1 MKRIL
6 AVIACAAAIASAG
19 AEEIQE
25 RLAAYMPA
33 SLAAELVA
41 KGSVQNGAYR
51 QKGISPRLAP
61 STSLAKEALSFW
73 DGKDAPF
80 FSETLTLY
88 KKAERQKTS
97 GPQDRAA
104 VSALLRSISKL
115 QGIEY
120 FSHSRN
126 KMRTLYEKAY
136 AVDGLSSKKRI
147 PDPVSGSANGLTV
160 YALQKDLTFGEYVY
174 KYSYRETDDSVAFY
188 STNEQTMNYAIIKV
202 LDPERLRISLVVQ
215 DLGDYFLV
223 YSLTR
228 ADFAAIPGLEEKIN
242 NSFSSRANAVYGWF
256 IKEYEKR

>member
-1 MKRIL
+1 MKRIVAVL
-6 AVIACAAAIASAG
+6 ACSAVVMIASA
-19 AEEIQE
+19 EDIQL

-33 SLAAELVA
+33 SLAEELVA
-41 KGSVQNGAYR
+41 KGSLQNGAYR

-61 STSLAKEALSFW
+61 STPLSKEALSFW
-73 DGKDAPF
+73 DGKDPPF

-88 KKAERQKTS
+88 KKSGRQS
-97 GPQDRAA
+97 VAGPKDRAT

-126 KMRTLYEKAY
+126 KMRTLYDKAY
-136 AVDGLSSKKRI
+136 AVDGLTGKKRV
-147 PDPVSGSANGLTV
+147 PDPLYGSADGLTV
-160 YALQKDLTFGEYVY
+160 HALLKDLTFGEYVY
-174 KYSYRETDDSVAFY
+174 MYRYRETDDSVAFY
-188 STNEQTMNYAIIKV
+188 SSNEQTMNYAIIKV
-202 LDPERLRISLVVQ
+202 LDPGRLRISLVVQ

-228 ADFAAIPGLEEKIN
+228 AEFAAIPGLEGKIN
-242 NSFSSRANAVYGWF
+242 NSFSSRANAIYGWF

>member
-6 AVIACAAAIASAG
+6 AVLACAAALATVG
-19 AEEIQE
+19 ADEIQE
-25 RLAAYMPA
+25 RLSAYMPA
-33 SLAAELVA
+33 SLAAELAA
-41 KGSVQNGAYR
+41 KGILQNAAYR
-51 QKGISPRLAP
+51 QKGASPKLAP
-61 STSLAKEALSFW
+61 TTALAREALSFW
-73 DGKDAPF
+73 DGKDPPF

-88 KKAERQKTS
+88 KKAERQKTT
-97 GPQDRAA
+97 GPKDRAA
-104 VSALLRSISKL
+104 VSELLRSISKL

-136 AVDGLSSKKRI
+136 AVDGVATKKRI
-147 PDPVSGSANGLTV
+147 PDSLGGSADGMTV

-174 KYSYRETDDSVAFY
+174 SYRYRETDDSVAFY
-188 STNEQTMNYAIIKV
+188 STNQQAMSYAIIKV

-242 NSFSSRANAVYGWF
+242 NSFSSRASAVYGWF